1 MLRSIFLLTAVS
13 ICSTVIFAASVD
25 TTSFEK
31 RNVGKRAVCTPASLG
46 DTQKDDTVGI
56 KAAITSC
63 GNGGTIIIPSG
74 KIYSLRTMLDFTGCV
89 KCDFQIEGTLKAS
102 GDTDYWATQP
112 AMLYVNKIS
121 GVSIRSLT
129 GTGVID
135 GNGQN
140 AYDIFAV
147 DTTLKRPTLLLVSG
161 GSKINVKGLTSKPNS
176 QSRILPPGTLSYPII
191 HR

>member
-1 MLRSIFLLTAVS
+1 LTAVS

-31 RNVGKRAVCTPASLG
+31 NVGKRAVCTPASLG

-112 AMLYVNKIS
+112 AMLYVKKIS